1 MSEKV
6 KLPKEI
12 YEVLRN
18 IYGIPEVGGEDS
30 PLSVISDLTDF
41 SKEKDGY
48 GVELGRWLATDETNQ
63 WKLIDALRYGY
74 ESEPEQL
81 YYVIMPIDRTH
92 CFLNQNEDDGEVF
105 FDEKDAVMRIKVKFT
120 MPEILA
126 IDPRYKAFAV
136 PVEEVDECTN

>member
-1 MSEKV
+1 MNEKV
-6 KLPKEI
+6 KLPKFVCDWLDQHKEELCG
-12 YEVLRN
+12 YPMADVSKL
-18 IYGIPEVGGEDS
+18 
-30 PLSVISDLTDF
+30 
-41 SKEKDGY
+41 SKERDTVGDVKF
-48 GVELGRWLATDETNQ
+48 WLLSDTNTQ

-74 ESEPEQL
+74 EAEPEQL